1 MSYTVSKPD
10 PSEYAPY
17 YETYVSKVKHSN
29 VVTALL
35 AQLDD
40 TLNLLHTVS
49 AAQAL
54 YRYGPGKWSIKEVLG
69 HVTDAERIFSY
80 RALRIAR
87 GDKTPLASFDQ
98 DPYIAHAGF
107 DRRTWGSLKEEFE
120 VVRRATLALFQ
131 SFDPEAW
138 GRSGVASDNPVT
150 VRALAYIIAGH
161 ELHHVGILR
170 TRYLSRGETE

>member
-10 PSEYAPY
+10 ASEYAPY
-17 YETYVSKVKHSN
+17 YETYVSKVKHPN

-40 TLNLLHTVS
+40 TMNLLHTVS
-49 AAQAL
+49 ATQAL
-54 YRYGPGKWSIKEVLG
+54 YRYAPGKWSVKEVLG
-69 HVTDAERIFSY
+69 HVIDAERIFSY

-98 DPYIAHAGF
+98 DPYIVHAGF
-107 DRRTWGSLKEEFE
+107 DRRTWGSLKDEFE
-120 VVRRATLALFQ
+120 LVRRATLALVQ

-138 GRSGVASDNPVT
+138 MRSGIASDNPIT

-170 TRYLSRGETE
+170 TRYLSRGEME